1 MAVHVPAG
9 VAAFLPGTAVAAVA
23 AVLFSVGSVLQHEA
37 AENST
42 SQDGLEMR
50 RLVGQRRW
58 LVGQSA
64 TILGTLSQV
73 AALALA
79 PVAIVQPL
87 LAGGLVVALALRSF
101 RSRCLPSRLEVLGA
115 LCTCGGLAVF
125 LVAAHPTSGA
135 GEHLPPAW
143 AIILSVVVAVGLVA
157 VCSRIGRGPW
167 GAFACGAA
175 AGTTAG
181 IAAVLISTALKA
193 FTDRGFVHTLA
204 GWALWAALLAAVTA
218 QWGSQQAY
226 SRGALSWS
234 LPALVL
240 LDPLAAVPAARFLV
254 GQRIEPGHAL
264 VWAPAAAVAVLGVV
278 LLSRTGEG
286 CRRPLRLR
294 RQNLPRT
301 GDPTTSG
308 SR

>member
-1 MAVHVPAG
+1 MVHVPAG
-9 VAAFLPGTAVAAVA
+9 VAAFLPGTAIAVVA

-37 AENST
+37 ASNST
-42 SQDGLEMR
+42 SHHGLDMR
-50 RLVGQRRW
+50 QLVGQPKW
-58 LVGQSA
+58 LAGQSA

-101 RSRCLPSRLEVLGA
+101 RSRCLPTRLEVFGA

-125 LVAAHPTSGA
+125 LVAAHPTSGE

-157 VCSRIGRGPW
+157 VCSRIRRGPW

-181 IAAVLISTALKA
+181 IAAVLISTALKT
-193 FTDRGFVHTLA
+193 FTDRGFLHTLT
-204 GWALWAALLAAVTA
+204 GWALWAALLAAVAA
-218 QWGSQQAY
+218 QWGGQQAY
-226 SRGALSWS
+226 SRGSLSWS

-264 VWAPAAAVAVLGVV
+264 MWAPAAAVAVLGVV
-278 LLSRTGEG
+278 LLARTGEG
-286 CRRPLRLR
+286 CRRPFRLR
-294 RQNLPRT
+294 RPNQPAAE
-301 GDPTTSG
+301 GSATSNCT
-308 SR
+308 

>member
-1 MAVHVPAG
+1 MVVHVPAG
-9 VAAFLPGTAVAAVA
+9 VAAFLPGTLVAAIA

-37 AENST
+37 ASNST
-42 SQDGLEMR
+42 SQRGLEMR
-50 RLVGQRRW
+50 QLVSQPRW
-58 LVGQSA
+58 LAGQSA
-64 TILGTLSQV
+64 TVLGTLAQV
-73 AALALA
+73 AALAIA

-101 RSRCLPSRLEVLGA
+101 RSRCLPTRLEVFGA

-143 AIILSVVVAVGLVA
+143 AVIVSVVVAVGLVV
-157 VCSRIGRGPW
+157 VCSRIRRGPW

-181 IAAVLISTALKA
+181 IAAVLISTALKT
-193 FTDRGFVHTLA
+193 FTDRGFVHTLTD
-204 GWALWAALLAAVTA
+204 WALWAALLAAVAA

-234 LPALVL
+234 LPALIL

-264 VWAPAAAVAVLGVV
+264 VWVPAAAVAVVGVV
-278 LLSRTGEG
+278 LLARTGEG

-294 RQNLPRT
+294 RRSDPTT
-301 GDPTTSG
+301 GDPAISTST
-308 SR
+308 